1 MTTTV
6 ENLLRAGTVDE
17 VRERGCVVV
26 TGGGHTIAV
35 FSRGDDFAA
44 VDNRCPHMGFPLD
57 RGTVSNGIL
66 TCHWHHA
73 RFDLASGGTFD
84 PFADDVRAF
93 PVTVSD
99 GQVWV
104 DPNPPEPDPVE
115 RWSHRLQDGYGAHH
129 SACDSKVRARTQL
142 RRRRLPRPSNDWR
155 GVRHH
160 LLRPRL
166 GTGAEHDD
174 LLREHPQVPLP

>member
-6 ENLLRAGTVDE
+6 GNLLRAGTVDE

-35 FSRGDDFAA
+35 FSRDDDFAA

-57 RGTVSNGIL
+57 RGTVRNGIL

-73 RFDLASGGTFD
+73 RFDLSSGGAFD

-104 DPNPPEPDPVE
+104 DPNPPEPDPVG
-115 RWSHRLQDGYGAHH
+115 RWSHRLQDGMEHTIRLVIAKSVLGL
-129 SACDSKVRARTQL
+129 KL
-142 RRRRLPRPSNDWR
+142 RRRRLPRPSDDR
-155 GVRHH
+155 RRVRRH
-160 LLRPRL
+160 LLGPRL
-166 GTGAEHDD
+166 GAGTEHDD
-174 LLREHPQVPLP
+174 LFRKHP